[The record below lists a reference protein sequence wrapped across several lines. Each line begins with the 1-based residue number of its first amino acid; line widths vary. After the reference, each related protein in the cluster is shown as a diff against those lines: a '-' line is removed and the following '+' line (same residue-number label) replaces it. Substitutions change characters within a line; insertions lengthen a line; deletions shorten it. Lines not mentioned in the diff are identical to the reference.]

1 LIGEQASVNDAL
13 ANQLMAASSA
23 EAFAAGQATKPDW
36 RTVASLRNEVDR
48 LAWCD
53 LNLAQQLADRALALA
68 SVIGDAVS
76 RAFADAIRA
85 RVLHGLGRHT
95 ESNGLYEKAATV
107 MRSARLSKEAAII
120 QKQQLAPLIHLGQY
134 EYALK
139 TGRLARKILAG
150 REPLQYAQL
159 EANIG
164 NIYYRLD
171 QYKKALSHYERARGL
186 LASLGDDAM
195 VATVDYNRSNVLSD
209 TDRHREALDL
219 LETAAS
225 KFDDAGR
232 FLQASQARFNIAYL
246 EFLRGNYNTAL
257 DGYYRLRDRLAE
269 LGSNELVAYCNL
281 YMAELLL
288 ELNSFEEASESAS
301 RAGSVF
307 DMLQVPFEMARSL
320 RAHGLAAMGL
330 ARFEDTRNDFLRA
343 REVFDRIGNR
353 VQTAITD
360 SYLAELA
367 SRRGDSH
374 EMVSRARSSLRAFTT
389 HRLPTRIAY
398 CRLLMARAAYQ
409 TGDWQKALREAKTAL
424 ELGDGMLALSVSY
437 QCHHLIGLIER
448 DRSKPD
454 SALRSFLR
462 SVEAIERMRV
472 GVAADEFKA
481 TFLRDK
487 IRIYE
492 DAIKACLDHGGHA
505 MVEKAFGLV
514 ESSKSRALA
523 ELLSRYARSSAA
535 KPEPGHPKR
544 ANGSIAGNL
553 QTLIEDMNWYASQ
566 VAIHDDGGKH
576 RGAASQYRANL
587 QRCERQIAG
596 LFRRLEG
603 QELAATG
610 VRPSRSVT
618 PEDLSRSLAAGE
630 AAIEYFMTGDEVS
643 AFVATRSAVGVA
655 RNITSRHRVDQV
667 LASLRFQTRKFS
679 YGSDYVRSHALA
691 LGDAVEA
698 HLLALYTELFRPL
711 ENLVEHQKLI
721 IIPHG
726 PLHYVPFH
734 ALTSGGRN
742 YLIDR
747 FEISYCPSAA
757 VLALC
762 RARSRRTRRIWRSRK
777 GRDPSAVGLVAIG
790 LSDDDTPR
798 IREEILALRDIFPDT
813 VAILEAEAT
822 RDNLLRLAPAAR
834 FLHIATHGHFQSD
847 NPMFSY
853 LTLADCRLNFY
864 GLLDLNL
871 NAEMVTLSACQT
883 GANAV
888 MPGDELHGMMRG
900 FLCAGAPSLVISL
913 WSASD
918 QATADLM
925 TRMYRNVRQG
935 DSKRASLRK
944 AQLAIKD
951 SYAHPYYWAPFILMG
966 SPN

>member
-1 LIGEQASVNDAL
+1 VNDDL
-13 ANQLMAASSA
+13 ASQLIAASSA
-23 EAFAAGQATKPDW
+23 EAFVAGLPTRPDW

-68 SVIGDAVS
+68 SVLGDVVS
-76 RAFADAIRA
+76 RAFADAIWA
-85 RVLHGLGRHT
+85 RVLHGLGRHA

-107 MRSARLSKEAAII
+107 MRSARLPKEAAII
-120 QKQQLAPLIHLGQY
+120 QKQQLAPLIHLGRY
-134 EYALK
+134 EYALQ
-139 TGRLARKILAG
+139 TGRLARRILAG

-171 QYKKALSHYERARGL
+171 QYKKALNHYERARGL

-219 LETAAS
+219 LETSAS
-225 KFDDAGR
+225 KFEKAGR

-257 DGYYRLRDRLAE
+257 DGYYKLRDRLAE
-269 LGSNELVAYCNL
+269 LGSTELVAYCNL

-301 RAGSVF
+301 RAEGVF
-307 DMLQVPFEMARSL
+307 QELEVPFEVARSM
-320 RAHGLAAMGL
+320 RARGLAAMGL
-330 ARFEDTRNDFLRA
+330 ERFEETHHEFLRA

-367 SRRGDSH
+367 SRRGD
-374 EMVSRARSSLRAFTT
+374 EQETVRRARSSLRTFTSQ
-389 HRLPTRIAY
+389 RLPTRIAY
-398 CRLLMARAAYQ
+398 SRLLLARAAYQ
-409 TGDWQKALREAKTAL
+409 SGDRQKALREAKTAL
-424 ELGDGMLALSVSY
+424 GLVEGMLALSVSY
-437 QCHHLIGLIER
+437 QCHHLIGRIER
-448 DRSKPD
+448 DRNRLD
-454 SALRSFLR
+454 RALHSFLG

-487 IRIYE
+487 VRVYE
-492 DAIKACLDHGGHA
+492 DAIKASLDQGGTA
-505 MVEKAFGLV
+505 MVQKAFSLV

-523 ELLSRYARSSAA
+523 ELLSRYARSSAGQSA
-535 KPEPGHPKR
+535 SASRKR
-544 ANGSIAGNL
+544 PNGIAGSL
-553 QTLIEDMNWYASQ
+553 QRLVEDMNWYASQ
-566 VAIHDDGGKH
+566 VAIQVDANKH
-576 RGAASQYRANL
+576 RDASVQYRANL
-587 QRCERQIAG
+587 QRRERQIAG

-603 QELAATG
+603 EALAA
-610 VRPSRSVT
+610 VDARPSRT
-618 PEDLSRSLAAGE
+618 ATTEDLCRSLTTGE
-630 AAIEYFMTGDEVS
+630 AAIEYFITGDEVS
-643 AFVATRSAVGVA
+643 AFVATRAAVRVA
-655 RNITSRHRVDQV
+655 RNFTSRRRVDQ
-667 LASLRFQTRKFS
+667 LLSSLRFQTRKFS
-679 YGSDYVRSHALA
+679 YGSDYVRSHLQALEQ
-691 LGDAVEA
+691 AVED
-698 HLLALYTELFRPL
+698 LLVGLYTELFRPL
-711 ENLVEHQKLI
+711 ESLIERDRLI

-734 ALTSGGRN
+734 ALTAGAGR

-747 FEISYCPSAA
+747 FEMSYCPSAA
-757 VLALC
+757 VLGLC

-777 GRDPSAVGLVAIG
+777 SRDPSAMGLVAVG
-790 LSDDDTPR
+790 VSDSETPR
-798 IREEILALRDIFPDT
+798 IREEILTLRGIFPDT
-813 VAILEAEAT
+813 IAILESEAT

-834 FLHIATHGHFQSD
+834 FLHIATHGHFQRD

-871 NAEMVTLSACQT
+871 DAEMVTLSACQT
-883 GANAV
+883 GTNAV
-888 MPGDELHGMMRG
+888 MPGDELHGLMRG

-925 TRMYRNVRQG
+925 TRMYQNLRQG
-935 DSKRASLRK
+935 DSKRAALRK
-944 AQLAIKD
+944 AQLSIKEA
-951 SYAHPYYWAPFILMG
+951 YRHPYYWAPFVLMG